1 MTLNDNEFAAAIAMT
16 LNDNE
21 PAAEVSMTIN
31 DNRFSIL
38 THSEA
43 AKIGTFRAFLLFL
56 LR

>member
-1 MTLNDNEFAAAIAMT
+1 MFFVVLMT

-21 PAAEVSMTIN
+21 PAAAISMTIN
-31 DNRFSIL
+31 DKEISTL
-38 THSEA
+38 SHSEA